1 MNEDVFVKQ
10 DADELTQRIADR
22 LGERQK
28 KLERMADWE
37 AQERKSARFR
47 HIPILTTLVVAACV
61 GALFFFSPFV
71 GTEQSL
77 VDEMGI
83 EIPTLTDYRAA
94 TPDMAEITEL
104 MEKEEYEKALEKT
117 EDALN
122 KSDEAIKMLA
132 EATEAWGDDEAV
144 MYDREL
150 ELAVNSELRWT
161 YIYLLVKQGRGKDA
175 KKEINN
181 YLKRPEYCEHE
192 AEAKDLLRR
201 LK

>member
-1 MNEDVFVKQ
+1 MNEYVFVKQ
-10 DADELTQRIADR
+10 EADELTQRIADR
-22 LGERQK
+22 LGERKK

-37 AQERKSARFR
+37 TQEKKGFSF
-47 HIPILTTLVVAACV
+47 HPILVTMAVAACV

-83 EIPTLTDYRAA
+83 ESPSLTDYRAA
-94 TPDMAEITEL
+94 TPMMTEIAEL

-117 EDALN
+117 EAALN
-122 KSDEAIKMLA
+122 KSDEAIKMLGDA
-132 EATEAWGDDEAV
+132 AEAWGDDEAIR
-144 MYDREL
+144 YDREL

-161 YIYLLVKQGRGKDA
+161 YIYLLVKQGREKDA